1 MLVNSRFCSPSI
13 AVLPVRGIPPTP
25 WCPISIWLL
34 LVQLVSKDF
43 LHSNFDVLVVDRPIG
58 HDLQPLT
65 LVLCE
70 RALPQNEVA
79 QQMSAWWCG
88 QQLQTLLLK
97 LRKRRFLCSEK
108 RRTELSGFPSAT
120 EDRLVKGLFRSQLFQ
135 VLTRLE
141 DHLVPIIGADLL
153 HGEVRNQS

>member
-1 MLVNSRFCSPSI
+1 M
-13 AVLPVRGIPPTP
+13 
-25 WCPISIWLL
+25 
-34 LVQLVSKDF
+34 
-43 LHSNFDVLVVDRPIG
+43 LVVDRPIG

-97 LRKRRFLCSEK
+97 LRKRRFLRSEK